1 MEIKEWKLKNENER
15 ITEYDE
21 DKKNSQ
27 GTFLSL
33 IVQDG

>member
-1 MEIKEWKLKNENER
+1 MEIEDWEWENHEC
-15 ITEYDE
+15 DE

-33 IVQDG
+33 IVQDGWLYL